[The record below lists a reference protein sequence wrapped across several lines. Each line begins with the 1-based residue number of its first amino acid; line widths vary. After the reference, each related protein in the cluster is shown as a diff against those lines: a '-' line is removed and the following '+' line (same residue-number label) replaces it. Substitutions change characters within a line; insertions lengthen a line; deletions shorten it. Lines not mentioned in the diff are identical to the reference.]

1 MKKRILRAS
10 GIILAIMLLGVMAAS
25 CGPSQPSAP
34 SAPAGGDTSPAP
46 ASQVFDV
53 PINVTLG
60 EPVSPSWAQLF
71 EDLRTRSDGR
81 LNVTVY
87 WSQALL
93 PIPEIPRGVA
103 AGTAVF
109 SNLPTPNYPDIL
121 PLNCRIL
128 QLPYMGLRDPVD
140 SAEIYMQLYDE
151 FPQMA
156 EEMAQFNMMAI
167 AATTLGVYDLHFVDK
182 NEVRV
187 PADLNG
193 RQIVPYK
200 LEFLPLL
207 EKYNAA
213 GAYIPPGQIYE
224 SLERAV
230 VDGYV
235 NNWAFKGWFGLSDLI
250 EQSVRLDDYGAFHEF
265 NILVMNLDFYNSLPA
280 DLQQLFR
287 DVFRTERG
295 FERMWEDTANLVAR
309 EIAYAQEKGNLFV
322 DLTPAERQ
330 IWRDELY
337 YTHTDAL
344 EEVNSARND
353 NVATQIY
360 DRINEIVAEKYG

>member
-1 MKKRILRAS
+1 MKKRIFRVMGLIIVIVMIGALAVACGDSTPAAAPEAS
-10 GIILAIMLLGVMAAS
+10 
-25 CGPSQPSAP
+25 P
-34 SAPAGGDTSPAP
+34 D
-46 ASQVFDV
+46 QVFDV

-71 EDLRTRSDGR
+71 NDLGTRSNGR

-87 WSQALL
+87 WSGSLL
-93 PIPEIPRGVA
+93 PIPEIPRGVM

-109 SNLPTPNYPDIL
+109 SNLPTPNYPDTL

-128 QLPYMGLRDPVD
+128 QLPYMGLQDPVD

-156 EEMAQFNMMAI
+156 EELAQFNMMAI
-167 AATTLGVYDLHFVDK
+167 AATTLGVYDLHFIDK

-187 PADLNG
+187 PADMNG

-200 LEFLPLL
+200 LEFRPLL

-250 EQSVRLDDYGAFHEF
+250 QQSVKLDDYGAFHEY
-265 NILVMNLDFYNSLPA
+265 NILVMNIDFYNSLPA
-280 DLQQLFR
+280 DLQKLWVDMFK
-287 DVFRTERG
+287 TERG
-295 FERMWEDTANLVAR
+295 FEKMWGDTANLVAR

-322 DLTPAERQ
+322 ELTPAERQ
-330 IWRDELY
+330 MWRDELA

-344 EEVNSARND
+344 NEVNEQRGD
-353 NVATQIY
+353 DVATQIY
-360 DRINEIVAEKYG
+360 NRIHEIVAQKYG